1 LRRRRPT
8 LGAQRLGRPILIGTE
23 AFGRRSACAPN
34 EFGLGRPS
42 ARGRPACRMN
52 SAWGGLRPTVGLR
65 RPENCLLRRR
75 RPTLGVQRRLA
86 CSALEGRFQ
95 SARRPSAGGRP
106 ARRMNSASRGLRPTV
121 GLRRPENCLLRR
133 RRPTLGV
140 QRLGRPILIGT
151 KAFGR
156 WSACA
161 PNEFG
166 LGGPSADGRPAPT
179 EERRLRR
186 RRPTLGV
193 QRLEGPISIGT
204 KAFGRWSACAPNECG
219 LRRPS
224 ADGRPTPTEERRL
237 RRWRPTLGAQRLEGP
252 ISIGTKAF
260 GPRSACAPNEF
271 GLGRP
276 SADGRPAP
284 TEERRL
290 RRRRPTLGVQRL
302 GRPISI
308 GTKAFGRWSAC
319 MPNEFGLGGP
329 SANGRPAPTEERRL
343 RRRRPTLG
351 AQRLGRPIS
360 IGTKAFG
367 RRSACADRGTSLAS
381 AKADAWRAAPGGTDF
396 NRRGEDGSGP
406 RWTVGGRRT
415 GWDSGRNSFRPTT

>member
-1 LRRRRPT
+1 MPNEFGLGGLRPTVGLRRPEDCLLRRRRPT

-23 AFGRRSACAPN
+23 AFGRRSACMPN
-34 EFGLGRPS
+34 EFGLGGPS
-42 ARGRPACRMN
+42 ANGRPA
-52 SAWGGLRPTVGLR
+52 PTEER
-65 RPENCLLRRR
+65 R
-75 RPTLGVQRRLA
+75 
-86 CSALEGRFQ
+86 
-95 SARRPSAGGRP
+95 
-106 ARRMNSASRGLRPTV
+106 
-121 GLRRPENCLLRR
+121 LRR

-140 QRLGRPILIGT
+140 QRLGRPISIGT
-151 KAFGR
+151 EAFGR
-156 WSACA
+156 RSACMPNEFGLGGPSANGRPAPTEERRLRRRRPTLGVQRLGRPISIGTEAFGRRSACA

-290 RRRRPTLGVQRL
+290 RRRRPTLGA
-302 GRPISI
+302 G
-308 GTKAFGRWSAC
+308 
-319 MPNEFGLGGP
+319 
-329 SANGRPAPTEERRL
+329 
-343 RRRRPTLG
+343 
-351 AQRLGRPIS
+351 
-360 IGTKAFG
+360 
-367 RRSACADRGTSLAS
+367 CA
-381 AKADAWRAAPGGTDF
+381 
-396 NRRGEDGSGP
+396 E
-406 RWTVGGRRT
+406 
-415 GWDSGRNSFRPTT
+415 